1 MQGYLNLNN
10 FTMFSKKN
18 CTVLLLFLFMML
30 DLFSQNKFENFQ
42 FLTIKEGISKRAV
55 SSISQDHYGFMWFG
69 TDGAG
74 LYKYDGINYT
84 NYEYDLKKKDGINSN
99 LIYATY
105 IDTSNRLWVG
115 TDEGL
120 CLYNRNLNK
129 FDNID
134 LKKAFSVDYKNVI
147 TVKSIIQDNIGNL
160 LIGTYAH
167 GLFKIN
173 LKTLKVT
180 TVQLNLKLNNSSK
193 INCFVKNKEGLLYI
207 GTDLGLIKYDSRS
220 NKVKTDSWNTQKNKI
235 TYPIESLYLDANEN
249 LWIGTISNGLIK
261 ISVNQKTIQIDT
273 FPISKNKIL
282 SVIGVDSHTLMCG
295 TENDGLILINEKGT
309 ILHKYLNS
317 KSDSNSLK
325 SNSIWSLYLDKDKRI
340 WLGYYNKGVGVFD
353 KRNNK
358 FNAIESLPNNSNSL
372 QTKSVTGIEKDNNGK
387 LWISMEG
394 GGVDVLDLSTK
405 NFTHINNQESK
416 KYSGLTSNNILTV
429 FIDSKQNIWLGSWN
443 DGIYFLKKGSKTF
456 VNFTSKNTAGL
467 TSDQIFSFS
476 EDSKGTIWI
485 GSYMKGLHYYDPLK
499 NKFYHCES
507 KPFVANNL
515 NTANIRKVL
524 VDSRNVIW
532 VATLDGLYQVHRNLN
547 ATFSVLS
554 MKNVMSKSIKSN
566 KSTNTILSLYESKN
580 KILWIGTAGSG
591 LFSYDGE
598 KNKLAWYTD
607 FPGFNEKLVVAI
619 TESSDGAI
627 WISGKTGITKLDL
640 KNRKAINFS
649 IDDGLLSNDFNN
661 NAIFNDK
668 NGDLY
673 FGSYEGVNYFNPNK
687 TTKNT
692 QEPLLYFNDF
702 KLFNRSIQPNESKSP
717 LSKVISETNH
727 ITLQYDQSV
736 FTIDYISLNYA
747 YTNTNEYAY
756 YLEGFEKNWNYVGHK
771 RSATYTNLAPGKYI
785 FKVKSAARGG
795 VWNKKPLQ
803 LYIEILPPWWRT
815 SWAYFFY
822 FIIVVGTFYVINKYY
837 QNRFKEKQAI
847 KFERDKAIQIEK
859 LNAKKLQFFTNISH
873 EFRTPLTLIL
883 NPLADIIKHKSLE
896 LPNDVVNKLQVM
908 HKSSDRLSKLIN
920 ELMDFNKLQFNQVL
934 LQVQKIEV
942 VGFTKDIISYFEEE
956 ASSRDITLVFESNTN
971 ELYDWL
977 DPKMVEKIIFNIVS
991 NAFKV
996 TADHGFIKVN
1006 INALQKEKSFPLT
1019 NIDKEIPY
1027 FEIAIADTGAGLDKK
1042 DIKKIF
1048 DRFYQVNNL
1057 SKAYYGST
1065 GIGLEVVRGFVELH
1079 KGKIE
1084 VESELGV
1091 GSTFTVAFPLGNDF
1105 FTENE
1110 IIKDTFQ
1117 RGVNINSHLLSIVN
1131 DEKTTQLISEKA
1143 HTILIVEDN
1152 TDLRNYLKNELRNE
1166 YKVLVAENGQKG
1178 LEVALEKSPDI
1189 IMTDVIMPIMDG
1201 LEFCKNIKKDIKTS
1215 HIPLLMLSA
1224 KAMVQDKLEGIDS
1237 GADIY
1242 LSKPFDLDILKS
1254 SLVQLLT
1261 SRQIMFNKFYHG
1273 ISKKTKTKTTT
1284 VDNEF
1289 IQKMLNYIHENIQE
1303 SDLSVELLAS
1313 KVFLSRSQLYRK
1325 IKTLTGVSVN
1335 EFIRNVRLEKA
1346 KELIELGND
1355 NINEISYKVG
1365 FAYPAYFTKCFK
1377 DKYGHPPTHKN
1388 YDDTKEM
1395 ED

>member
-1 MQGYLNLNN
+1 
-10 FTMFSKKN
+10 MFSNKKG
-18 CTVLLLFLFMML
+18 TVLLLFLFIITS
-30 DLFSQNKFENFQ
+30 LFSQNKFENFQ

-74 LYKYDGINYT
+74 LYKYDGIKYT
-84 NYEYDLKKKDGINSN
+84 NYEYDWKNTNGINSN

-105 IDTSNRLWVG
+105 IDTHNRLWVG

-120 CLYNRNLNK
+120 CLYDRNLNK
-129 FDNID
+129 FENID
-134 LKKAFSVDYKNVI
+134 LKNAFLIGYKSPI
-147 TVKSIIQDNIGNL
+147 TVKSIIQDNAENL

-167 GLFKIN
+167 GLFKLN
-173 LKTLKVT
+173 LKTLKIV
-180 TVQLNLKLNNSSK
+180 TVQFNSPLNSNSK
-193 INCFVKNKEGLLYI
+193 INCFVKSKKGTLYL
-207 GTDLGLIKYDSRS
+207 GTDLGVIEYDSRS
-220 NKVKTDSWNTQKNKI
+220 NKVKPATWNAKKI
-235 TYPIESLYLDANEN
+235 TVTDPIESLFLDRNEN
-249 LWIGTISNGLIK
+249 LWIGTLSNGLLK
-261 ISVNQKTIQIDT
+261 ISGNQKTGQIDR
-273 FPISKNKIL
+273 FRISKNKIL
-282 SVIGVDSHTLMCG
+282 SVIGVDSHTVMCG
-295 TENDGLILINEKGT
+295 TENDGLFLISDKGNV
-309 ILHKYLNS
+309 IHRYLNS
-317 KSDSNSLK
+317 KSDNHSLK

-353 KRNNK
+353 KRYAK
-358 FNAIESLPNNSNSL
+358 FNAIESLPTNTNSL
-372 QTKSVTGIEKDNNGK
+372 QTSSVTGIEKDNSGK

-394 GGVDVLDLSTK
+394 GGVDVLDPSTK
-405 NFTHINNQESK
+405 IFKHINSQDTKN
-416 KYSGLTSNNILTV
+416 YSRLTSNNILTV

-443 DGIYFLKKGSKTF
+443 GGIYFLKKGSKTF
-456 VNFTSKNTAGL
+456 VNFTSKNTTGL

-476 EDSKGTIWI
+476 EDSKGIIWI

-499 NKFYHCES
+499 NEFHHCDS
-507 KPFVANNL
+507 KPFVTNNL

-532 VATLDGLYQVHRNLN
+532 VATIDGLYQVRRNPD

-591 LFSYDGE
+591 LFSYDG
-598 KNKLAWYTD
+598 KNNKLAWYTD
-607 FPGFNEKLVVAI
+607 FPGFKEKLVVAI
-619 TESSDGAI
+619 TESRDGTI

-640 KNRKAINFS
+640 KNKKAVNFS
-649 IDDGLLSNDFNN
+649 TDDGLLSNDFNN
-661 NAIFNDK
+661 NAVFNDK

-673 FGSYEGVNYFNPNK
+673 FGSYEGINYFNPNK
-687 TTKNT
+687 TSNNIK
-692 QEPLLYFNDF
+692 EPLLYLDDF
-702 KLFNRSIQPNESKSP
+702 KLFNKSIHPNEPQSP
-717 LSKVISETNH
+717 LLKVISETDH
-727 ITLQYDQSV
+727 ITLRYDQSV
-736 FTIDYISLNYA
+736 FTIEYIGLNYS
-747 YTNTNEYAY
+747 YPSTNEYAY
-756 YLEGFEKNWNYVGHK
+756 YLEGFEKNWNYVGNK

-795 VWNKKPLQ
+795 NWNQKPLQ

-815 SWAYFFY
+815 SLAYFFY
-822 FIIVVGTFYVINKYY
+822 FLIVAGSFYAINKYF

-847 KFERDKAIQIEK
+847 KFERDKAAQIEK
-859 LNAKKLQFFTNISH
+859 LNTKKLQFFTNISH

-883 NPLADIIKHKSLE
+883 NPLADLIKNKSIE
-896 LPNDVVNKLQVM
+896 LPHDVVNKLQVM

-920 ELMDFNKLQFNQVL
+920 ELMDFNKLQFNQVVV
-934 LQVQKIEV
+934 QVQKIEIV
-942 VGFTKDIISYFEEE
+942 RFTKDIVEYFDEE
-956 ASSRDITLVFESNTN
+956 ASSRNITLVFESNTA
-971 ELYDWL
+971 ELHDWL

-996 TADHGFIKVN
+996 TADNGLIKIQ
-1006 INALQKEKSFPLT
+1006 INTSQKTEQFPLT
-1019 NIDKEIPY
+1019 SIEKEIPC
-1027 FEIAIADTGAGLDKK
+1027 FEIAISDTGAGLDKK

-1065 GIGLEVVRGFVELH
+1065 GIGLEVVRGFIELH

-1091 GSTFTVAFPLGNDF
+1091 GSTFRVTFPIGNSF
-1105 FTENE
+1105 FNENE
-1110 IIKDTFQ
+1110 IVKDTFKSE
-1117 RGVNINSHLLSIVN
+1117 GIITSHLLSIVN
-1131 DEKTTQLISEKA
+1131 SEKPNQPPSEKA

-1152 TDLRNYLKNELRNE
+1152 TDLRNYLKNELKSD
-1166 YKVLVAENGQKG
+1166 YKVLIAENGQKG

-1224 KAMVQDKLEGIDS
+1224 KAMVKDKLEGIDS

-1242 LSKPFDLDILKS
+1242 LSKPFDMDILKS

-1273 ISKKTKTKTTT
+1273 ISKKAKTKTTT

-1289 IQKMLNYIHENIQE
+1289 IQKMLNYIHENIHE

-1335 EFIRNVRLEKA
+1335 EFIRNVRLEKG
-1346 KELIELGND
+1346 KELIELGNN

-1365 FAYPAYFTKCFK
+1365 FTYPAYFTKCFK
-1377 DKYGHPPTHKN
+1377 DRYGHPPTHKS
-1388 YDDTKEM
+1388 DDDKIDKKE
-1395 ED
+1395 

>member
-1 MQGYLNLNN
+1 
-10 FTMFSKKN
+10 MFSNKN
-18 CTVLLLFLFMML
+18 STLFLFFL
-30 DLFSQNKFENFQ
+30 FITASLFSQNSFDNFQ

-84 NYEYDLKKKDGINSN
+84 NYEYDWKNKNAINSN

-105 IDTSNRLWVG
+105 IDSYNRLWVG

-129 FDNID
+129 FENID
-134 LKKAFSVDYKNVI
+134 LKNAFTKGYKNIV

-160 LIGTYAH
+160 LVGTYAH
-167 GLFKIN
+167 GLFKLN
-173 LKTLKVT
+173 LKTFKMESI
-180 TVQLNLKLNNSSK
+180 QLNSPLNSDSK
-193 INCFVKNKEGLLYI
+193 INCFVKNKKGILYL
-207 GTDLGLIKYDSRS
+207 GTDLGVIEYDSKS
-220 NKVKTDSWNTQKNKI
+220 NKVKKSTWNTKKI
-235 TYPIESLYLDANEN
+235 SITDPIETLYLDTSEN
-249 LWIGTISNGLIK
+249 LWVGTISNGLLK
-261 ISVNQKTIQIDT
+261 ISGNQKTAQIER
-273 FPISKNKIL
+273 FQISKNKIL
-282 SVIGVDSHTLMCG
+282 SIIGVNSHTLMCG
-295 TENDGLILINEKGT
+295 TENDGLFLINDKGT
-309 ILHKYLNS
+309 IIHRYLNS
-317 KSDSNSLK
+317 KSDSHSLK
-325 SNSIWSLYLDKDKRI
+325 SNSIWSLFLDKDKRI

-353 KRNNK
+353 KRHAK
-358 FNAIESLPNNSNSL
+358 FNVIESLPTNTNSL
-372 QTKSVTGIEKDNNGK
+372 QTNSVTGIEKDNSGK

-394 GGVDVLDLSTK
+394 GGVDVLDSSTK
-405 NFTHINNQESK
+405 VFKHINNK
-416 KYSGLTSNNILTV
+416 DTKNYSGLTSNNILTV

-456 VNFTSKNTAGL
+456 VNFTSKNTTGL
-467 TSDQIFSFS
+467 RSDQIFSFS
-476 EDSKGTIWI
+476 EDSKGIIWI
-485 GSYMKGLHYYDPLK
+485 GSYMRGLHYYEPQK
-499 NKFYHCES
+499 KEFHHCDS
-507 KPFVANNL
+507 QPFVTNNL

-532 VATLDGLYQVHRNLN
+532 VATIDGLYQVHRNPN
-547 ATFSVLS
+547 ATFSVVS

-580 KILWIGTAGSG
+580 KIIWIGTAGSG
-591 LFSYDGE
+591 LFSYDA
-598 KNKLAWYTD
+598 KNNKLAWYTD
-607 FPGFNEKLVVAI
+607 FPEFKEKLVVAI
-619 TESSDGAI
+619 TESRDGAI

-640 KNRKAINFS
+640 KNKKAVNFS
-649 IDDGLLSNDFNN
+649 TDDGLLSNDFNN
-661 NAIFNDK
+661 NAVLNDR

-673 FGSYEGVNYFNPNK
+673 FGSYEGINYFNPNK
-687 TTKNT
+687 TSNDIK
-692 QEPLLYFNDF
+692 EPLLYLDDF
-702 KLFNRSIQPNESKSP
+702 KLFNESIHPNESQSP
-717 LSKVISETNH
+717 LTKVISETDH
-727 ITLQYDQSV
+727 ITLRYDQSV
-736 FTIDYISLNYA
+736 FTIDYIGLNYSYPSA
-747 YTNTNEYAY
+747 NEYAY
-756 YLEGFEKNWNYVGHK
+756 YLEGFEKNWNYVGNK
-771 RSATYTNLAPGKYI
+771 RSATYTNLAPGKYV

-795 VWNKKPLQ
+795 IWNKKPLQ

-815 SWAYFFY
+815 SFAYFFY
-822 FIIVVGTFYVINKYY
+822 LLLLAGTFYASNKYF
-837 QNRFKEKQAI
+837 QNRFKEKQAV

-859 LNAKKLQFFTNISH
+859 LNTKKLQFFTNISH

-883 NPLADIIKHKSLE
+883 NPLTDLIKNKSPE
-896 LPNDVVNKLQVM
+896 LSHDVINKLQIM

-920 ELMDFNKLQFNQVL
+920 ELMDFNKLQFNQVVV
-934 LQVQKIEV
+934 QVQKIEV
-942 VGFTKDIISYFEEE
+942 VSFTKDIISYFEEE
-956 ASSRDITLVFESNTN
+956 ASSRRITVVFESNIA
-971 ELYDWL
+971 ELHDWL

-996 TADHGFIKVN
+996 TADDGFIKVQ
-1006 INALQKEKSFPLT
+1006 INVSQKTAQFPLT
-1019 NIDKEIPY
+1019 NIEKEIPY

-1065 GIGLEVVRGFVELH
+1065 GIGLEVVRGFVELQ

-1084 VESELGV
+1084 VESELGI

-1110 IIKDTFQ
+1110 IVKETFK
-1117 RGVNINSHLLSIVN
+1117 REGKITPHLLSILN
-1131 DEKTTQLISEKA
+1131 KEKPSEQASEKV

-1152 TDLRNYLKNELRNE
+1152 TELRNYLKNELKNE

-1178 LEVALEKSPDI
+1178 LEMALEKSPDI
-1189 IMTDVIMPIMDG
+1189 IMTDVIMPIMNG
-1201 LEFCKNIKKDIKTS
+1201 LDLCKNIKKDIKTS

-1224 KAMVQDKLEGIDS
+1224 KAMVKDKLEGIDS

-1242 LSKPFDLDILKS
+1242 LSKPFDMDILKS
-1254 SLVQLLT
+1254 SLAQLLT

-1273 ISKKTKTKTTT
+1273 ITKKAKAKTTT

-1289 IQKMLNYIHENIQE
+1289 IQKALNFIHENINE
-1303 SDLSVELLAS
+1303 SDLSVEVLAT

-1346 KELIELGND
+1346 KELIALGND

-1365 FAYPAYFTKCFK
+1365 FTSSSYFTKCFK
-1377 DKYGHPPTHKN
+1377 EKYGHLPTHKK
-1388 YDDTKEM
+1388 DDSNV
-1395 ED
+1395 